1 MTDYIGFSTFTSTA
15 PRDTRLG
22 GFDLVKQ
29 DLLNH
34 FNTEP
39 GQVLGR
45 PSFGCRLRQRLGQ
58 PFDAIT
64 RTEIENDVR
73 AVFKYDPRVE
83 LLGVDIQSTEVA
95 RSYSMACN
103 IRDTETDLVARFK
116 FFVTTDGVS

>member
-1 MTDYIGFSTFTSTA
+1 MTDYIGFSAFATSA
-15 PRDTRLG
+15 PRDTRMG
-22 GFDLVKQ
+22 GTDLVKQ

-39 GQVLGR
+39 GQALGR

-64 RTEIENDVR
+64 RTEIENDVK

-83 LLGVDIQSTEVA
+83 LLGVEIQSTEVA
-95 RSYSMACN
+95 RSYSIACK
-103 IRDTETDLVARFK
+103 IKYTGTDLVARFE
-116 FFVTTDGVS
+116 FFVTADGVS